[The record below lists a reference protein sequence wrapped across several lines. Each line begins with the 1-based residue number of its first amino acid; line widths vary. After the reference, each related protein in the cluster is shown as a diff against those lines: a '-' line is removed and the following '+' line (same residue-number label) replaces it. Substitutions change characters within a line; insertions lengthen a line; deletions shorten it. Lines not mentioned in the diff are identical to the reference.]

1 MNPFGVER
9 VETKV
14 LIIGAGPYGV
24 ALGLE
29 LHRLNVPAVV
39 VGQPF
44 ELWRH
49 HTSDRSRLRSDL
61 HSSTVFSVD
70 GRFDLRRYLE
80 QTFGGE
86 RAEQLAAE
94 RLPIP
99 LFREYLGWV
108 EQQLPFFIR
117 REAIVDVRREGALYV
132 ATSGAGTTLTASS
145 VVVATG
151 LGGFAH
157 LPTALRMLPGAR
169 VLHGFDQAGVKALS
183 GQRVMV
189 VGSGQ
194 TAGEAISL
202 LRASGNEV
210 TWVTRTPPVFFTD
223 PIHLPRAFWDA
234 AMKGSQLFVR
244 LPTWLRAR
252 LTAFFAET
260 TMTPELEAVVRAKDV
275 RHVASPVAALQLSVR
290 SHGVHSQALQ
300 QDFDVVVA
308 CTGYRPSVERLGFLS
323 EALRGEVEHVRG
335 LPRLDRHFE
344 STAPGLFIVGC
355 LAELA
360 HGPAQRFLAGARHA
374 SVTVAQRLSRP
385 ALEVG
390 SPAPGPRLT
399 ARPQ

>member
-1 MNPFGVER
+1 MTPLGVER

-29 LHRLNVPAVV
+29 LHRLDVPAVV

-80 QTFGGE
+80 QTHGRE
-86 RAEQLAAE
+86 RADQLAAE

-99 LFREYLGWV
+99 VFRDYLAWV
-108 EQQLPFFIR
+108 EQRLPFFIR
-117 REAIVDVRREGALYV
+117 REAIVDVRREGPLYL
-132 ATSGAGTTLTASS
+132 ATSDAGARLTASS

-169 VLHGFDQAGVKALS
+169 VLHGFDLQGMKALA

-202 LRASGNEV
+202 LRASANEV

-234 AMKGSQLFVR
+234 AMKGSQLFVM
-244 LPTWLRAR
+244 LPAWLRAR

-260 TMTPELEAVVRAKDV
+260 TMTPDLEAVVRARDV
-275 RHVASPVAALQLSVR
+275 RQVSSAVAALQLTVR
-290 SHGVHSQALQ
+290 GQGVYSRALQ

-323 EALRGEVEHVRG
+323 EALRGEVEHLHG

-344 STAPGLFIVGC
+344 STAPGLFLVGC
-355 LAELA
+355 LAELSF
-360 HGPAQRFLAGARHA
+360 GPAQRFLAGARHA
-374 SVTVAQRLSRP
+374 AITVAQRLATP
-385 ALEVG
+385 AVDVG
-390 SPAPGPRLT
+390 SPARGPRLT
-399 ARPQ
+399 ARPY